1 MSNVVLR
8 KQNEKADILAALKLK
23 ELRGSIVKEM
33 IKCGKRGCKC
43 QTGVLHGPY
52 AYLHF
57 YSAGKVKRKYLSKAL
72 GELMSYPREELETM
86 LQEAEQVL
94 GHGKED
100 ALK

>member
-57 YSAGKVKRKYLSKAL
+57 YSAGKVKRKHLPRTL
-72 GELMSYPREELETM
+72 GELMSYPREELEEM
-86 LQEAEQVL
+86 LHDVEAEIL
-94 GHGKED
+94 GQGEQ
-100 ALK
+100 L